1 MECTLNENLDGCLAP
16 RAALTYQWVD
26 WVKEID
32 RKIKMVYDR
41 LRGIEREN
49 LPLSRQQTFNDQESV
64 AQENILTSV
73 DGKTPKEYQIGE

>member
-1 MECTLNENLDGCLAP
+1 MTCSGSILLGCLVP
-16 RAALTYQWVD
+16 RATLTNQWED
-26 WVKEID
+26 WAQEID

-49 LPLSRQQTFNDQESV
+49 LPLSRQQTFSDQESV